1 MTNSIG
7 ELENSPFIFAIGT
20 NTTESHPVIAVRI
33 KMAVKK
39 GARLLVADPRRIDL
53 TRFAYQYLPMKIGSD
68 VALINA
74 MCHVIIAENLQRQT
88 WEAAAGPDVGRRST
102 LHFRKLRRLQARG
115 RLVGHRGPSDRHQT
129 PRHEPRR

>member
-7 ELENSPFIFAIGT
+7 ELEHSPFIFAIGT

-33 KMAVKK
+33 KMAVKR

-74 MCHVIIAENLQRQT
+74 MCHVIIEENLQRQSYIDERT
-88 WEAAAGPDVGRRST
+88 EGFAALKAHLADWTPERAAEITGLARS
-102 LHFRKLRRLQARG
+102 
-115 RLVGHRGPSDRHQT
+115 
-129 PRHEPRR
+129 